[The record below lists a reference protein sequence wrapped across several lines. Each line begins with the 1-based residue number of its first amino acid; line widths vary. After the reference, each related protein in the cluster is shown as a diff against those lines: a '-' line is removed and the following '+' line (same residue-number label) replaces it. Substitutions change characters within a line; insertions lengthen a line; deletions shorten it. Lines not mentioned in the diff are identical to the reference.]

1 MKEGTICKSQ
11 STLRANQHTHW
22 IALQF
27 KLQVIPHRESATT
40 SFMFC
45 DLLHVA
51 SNHKDSMITIMP
63 PRSES
68 WHGDDA
74 SSSSSSFSR
83 HELSRS
89 SSLNA
94 SSQPQSPQ
102 SSPKQSTEDLLSLAS
117 TELESMRRSPQNE
130 RSFPPACLRLLHSS
144 SQNNH
149 VCIDCGSKQDVTW
162 ASVTYGVTLCLR
174 CSGAHRGL
182 GVRVSYVKSL
192 TLDSWNHG
200 QVR

>member
-11 STLRANQHTHW
+11 STLKANQHTHW

-27 KLQVIPHRESATT
+27 NLQVIPHRESATT

-74 SSSSSSFSR
+74 SSSSSSSFSR

-102 SSPKQSTEDLLSLAS
+102 SSPKQSTEELLSLAS

-130 RSFPPACLRLLHSS
+130 RSFPPPVSVSS
-144 SQNNH
+144 IPPPKIITCASI
-149 VCIDCGSKQDVTW
+149 VVRSKT
-162 ASVTYGVTLCLR
+162 
-174 CSGAHRGL
+174 
-182 GVRVSYVKSL
+182 
-192 TLDSWNHG
+192 
-200 QVR
+200 